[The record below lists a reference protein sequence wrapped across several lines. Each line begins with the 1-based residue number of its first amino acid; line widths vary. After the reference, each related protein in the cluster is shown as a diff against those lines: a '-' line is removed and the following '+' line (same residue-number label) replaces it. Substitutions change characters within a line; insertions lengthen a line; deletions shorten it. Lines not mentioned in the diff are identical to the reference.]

1 MSNDNR
7 QIILAG
13 ALLVGAYMMMQNRAR
28 AAYQPQPGGKQPYA
42 VGTMPGSA
50 GVGWEQ
56 VGVGALTGFL
66 KGLASGVSNSST
78 GYTPSLS
85 NPQQMTTDWLQSGTV
100 QDVAFDPIFGGMD
113 GSQAMWA

>member
-1 MSNDNR
+1 MSAANDNSK
-7 QIILAG
+7 IIMAG
-13 ALLVGAYMMMQNRAR
+13 VLLFGAYMMMNRR
-28 AAYQPQPGGKQPYA
+28 AQVAYQPGQGGKAPYA

-78 GYTPSLS
+78 GVTPSVY
-85 NPQQMTTDWLQSGTV
+85 NQQQQTTDWLQSGTV
-100 QDVAFDPIFGGMD
+100 QDAVFDPFSD
-113 GSQAMWA
+113 AVSALWA